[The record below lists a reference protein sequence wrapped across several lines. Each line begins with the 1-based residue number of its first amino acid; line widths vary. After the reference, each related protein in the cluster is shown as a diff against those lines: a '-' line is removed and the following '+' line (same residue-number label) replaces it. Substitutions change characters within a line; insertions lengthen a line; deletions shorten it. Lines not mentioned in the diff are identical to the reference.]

1 MAEYFG
7 ELVPGVRHGR
17 GMDLVA
23 GRIYYVEL
31 EGSPTGAGTLPD
43 GVLNLYSTYWV
54 TRSGEPWMEVG
65 ERLASDDDAGVGY
78 NARIVFTPPATDW
91 YIVEVAG
98 YGSGYNSGSS
108 GTYRLRVF
116 EDDFR
121 NSIEGDG
128 AAGSLDA
135 LSPARSGTVNYAGDS
150 TSSPPH

>member
-7 ELVPGVRHGR
+7 ELVPAYDMAVACN
-17 GMDLVA
+17 LVA

-65 ERLASDDDAGVGY
+65 ERLASDDDGGVGY

-91 YIVEVAG
+91 LYRRG
-98 YGSGYNSGSS
+98 R
-108 GTYRLRVF
+108 RLRLGLQQRLV
-116 EDDFR
+116 R
-121 NSIEGDG
+121 HLP
-128 AAGSLDA
+128 AAGL
-135 LSPARSGTVNYAGDS
+135 RG
-150 TSSPPH
+150 